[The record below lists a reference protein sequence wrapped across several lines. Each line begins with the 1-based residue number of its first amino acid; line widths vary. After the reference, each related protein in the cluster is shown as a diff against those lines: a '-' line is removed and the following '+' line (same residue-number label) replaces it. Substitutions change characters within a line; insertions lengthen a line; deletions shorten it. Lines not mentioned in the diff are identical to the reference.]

1 MKKFIF
7 TKKAQF
13 YKKVK
18 KITLNSK
25 QNNILQK
32 RPILPSL
39 VNILQSSQILFQSN
53 RYAFSAYYKFLGRNK
68 NHILQPNYD
77 PYWYFKEKK
86 DYGKLINNS
95 NYKFYSYIT
104 KKFLLF
110 MHLLLNQISTAR
122 KNEKMLQIKNRHQNF
137 LNLFSHNKY
146 LKLVWGILDKIPKLL
161 FGRRKTFKFYH
172 SLLTFLQ
179 AKSKDFYIVR
189 NTVFNLYKYF
199 HLKYLKTYKFFFLKF
214 YGKVGSASSIITHK
228 KTKYA
233 WGGFI
238 KNKNRYFTKHIFDIM
253 HIAAFYSRA
262 PRNKLNENKVFRIFV
277 PKLFIVKLPL
287 NRYIPLYK
295 FFLLYLSRCN
305 SLTLELL
312 NKAFRQLINNNRY
325 LINKDNLFLP
335 KVINRLIASIYT
347 IFVHYYRKFS
357 AKNLILTKFI
367 NYFKE
372 KNLFLV
378 ILKKPKLLF
387 TGVRKYKLRFK
398 KVIRHYRYFRGRIP
412 FFKFK
417 KIKVHKIL
425 KTELNKRRQ
434 RIFQRRFFKKK
445 RFKSKMLPSIFY
457 HYRILKKINRKRWI
471 FTEAYHL
478 VLLKSIIQ
486 VSYRMIQ
493 QSYFLHKN
501 KRIYFFL
508 RNIYKK
514 NKHVQKLHGIKKKIL
529 NTIKQKYLKNI
540 IKQKYAQNF
549 ILQYCLYKKNDKHSY
564 KKL

>member
-18 KITLNSK
+18 KITFNSK
-25 QNNILQK
+25 QNNILQN

-39 VNILQSSQILFQSN
+39 VNVLQSSQILFQAN
-53 RYAFSAYYKFLGRNK
+53 KYAFSAYYKFLGRNK

-77 PYWYFKEKK
+77 PYWYFKEKHA
-86 DYGKLINNS
+86 YVTLINNS
-95 NYKFYSYIT
+95 NYKFYSYKT

-110 MHLLLNQISTAR
+110 MHLLLNQISMAL
-122 KNEKMLQIKNRHQNF
+122 KNEKRLQIKNSHQKKF
-137 LNLFSHNKY
+137 NLFRYNKY
-146 LKLVWGILDKIPKLL
+146 LKRVGDILDKMPKLL
-161 FGRRKTFKFYH
+161 FGCRKTFKFYH
-172 SLLTFLQ
+172 SLLTYLQ
-179 AKSKDFYIVR
+179 AKSKDSYIVR
-189 NTVFNLYKYF
+189 NTIFNLYKYF
-199 HLKYLKTYKFFFLKF
+199 HLKYLKTYKFFFIKF
-214 YGKVGSASSIITHK
+214 YGKVGRATSIITHK

-233 WGGFI
+233 WEGFI

-253 HIAAFYSRA
+253 YIAAFYSRV
-262 PRNKLNENKVFRIFV
+262 PRNKLNENKVFKRFV
-277 PKLFIVKLPL
+277 PKLFIVKVPI

-305 SLTLELL
+305 YLTLELL
-312 NKAFRQLINNNRY
+312 NKAFSQLINNNRY

-335 KVINRLIASIYT
+335 KVINRLMASIYT
-347 IFVHYYRKFS
+347 IFLHYRRKFS
-357 AKNLILTKFI
+357 GKDLILNNFI

-378 ILKKPKLLF
+378 ILKQPKLLS
-387 TGVRKYKLRFK
+387 TGVRKYKLRYK

-417 KIKVHKIL
+417 KIKVHKIF
-425 KTELNKRRQ
+425 KTELYKRRQ
-434 RIFQRRFFKKK
+434 RIFQHRFFKKK

-457 HYRILKKINRKRWI
+457 HYRIIKKINPKRWI

-478 VLLKSIIQ
+478 LLLKSIIQ
-486 VSYRMIQ
+486 VSYQIIQ
-493 QSYFLHKN
+493 QSYLQHKN

-514 NKHVQKLHGIKKKIL
+514 NKHVQKLYVSKKKIL
-529 NTIKQKYLKNI
+529 YIIKQKYLKNFI
-540 IKQKYAQNF
+540 LQKYSKNF
-549 ILQYCLYKKNDKHSY
+549 ILQYCLYKKNDKH
-564 KKL
+564 